1 LESKG
6 VILGWRDYTYHI
18 YIYIYIYQWQLV
30 SPLVTCLP
38 SWFPII
44 FPWGETEEFYANI
57 LGLHFYPK
65 ILWWSSHPLIFGA
78 WRLVFW
84 FESASPWLL
93 GDVITLLGSKPQVK
107 DMLQIKIS
115 FPSPVV
121 TPQLLRQVISGRN
134 YLNCHMKLLHIK
146 QLTQRKLS
154 KCINFFIFILG
165 TIKSLKKQKQWL
177 TTETNHS
184 YEATNATCDS
194 EFPWEFREILTDAPE
209 GLWH

>member
-1 LESKG
+1 
-6 VILGWRDYTYHI
+6 
-18 YIYIYIYQWQLV
+18 
-30 SPLVTCLP
+30 VTCLP

-146 QLTQRKLS
+146 QLTQAKII
-154 KCINFFIFILG
+154 KVYKFFHFYFRDHKILEK
-165 TIKSLKKQKQWL
+165 TKTMTHHRNKSLIWGYKCNLWQRISMGIQRD
-177 TTETNHS
+177 TNWCPGRPLALKYLS
-184 YEATNATCDS
+184 FGFVGIAS
-194 EFPWEFREILTDAPE
+194 IKVS
-209 GLWH
+209 